1 MAPRAS
7 RMLPLGTPALPFA
20 LPDTVTGRTVSLG
33 DFAGSPLLLVAFIC
47 NHCPFV
53 KYILD
58 GFVAFAR
65 EFGTRGLAVVAIS
78 PNDIVSQPDDAP
90 GEMARIA
97 RLKGFTFPY
106 LYDESQEVAKAYQAV
121 CTPDFFLFNRDRRL
135 AYRGQFDASRPGSDS
150 GDRRRPAGCLRC
162 TAQRQTADARAD
174 AQHRLQQHQME
185 RRTGAGLDLKEALP
199 VHDWSWLA
207 TFRRR
212 SEVARQRCLLPA

>member
-1 MAPRAS
+1 VAPRAS

-20 LPDTVTGRTVSLG
+20 LPDTVTGRTVALG

-53 KYILD
+53 KYILN
-58 GFVAFAR
+58 GFIAFAR

-106 LYDESQEVAKAYQAV
+106 LYDESQEVANAYQAV
-121 CTPDFFLFNRDRRL
+121 CTPDFFLFDRDRRL
-135 AYRGQFDASRPGSDS
+135 AYRGQFDASRPGN
-150 GDRRRPAGCLRC
+150 GIAV
-162 TAQRQTADARAD
+162 
-174 AQHRLQQHQME
+174 
-185 RRTGAGLDLKEALP
+185 TGADLRGACDALLSGKP
-199 VHDWSWLA
+199 LTREQTPSIGCSIKWKDGQEPDW
-207 TFRRR
+207 T
-212 SEVARQRCLLPA
+212 